1 MRVINIAVWSSGN
14 HVIRNILPA
23 IEKSNSLNLVGILTR
38 NQKTLLS
45 QSNQY
50 ACLAYANEDELLADT
65 KIDAI
70 YIGSPNAL
78 HYEHVIKCLLN
89 KKHVIVE
96 KSAVANLKEAQSIY
110 KLAQE
115 FNLLVMEGF
124 MFTFHKQFIEL
135 KKLIKSKKYGE
146 VLFVEADFGYP
157 HLKKD
162 DIRYSKRL
170 AGGALN
176 DAGAYTIS
184 AILNLLGKESELI
197 FSSINNHSNYEV
209 DTSGIAILRNK
220 DIKAICKWSMGVSYK
235 NEIKIWCED
244 GIILTEKAFS
254 KLDIHNSLIKIS
266 KNGELRESIDSGQDN
281 HFVKMFDSFTRNINN
296 ELFSKEWNKLLMQSS
311 ILDKIRTFS
320 K

>member
-1 MRVINIAVWSSGN
+1 MSIINIAVWSVGN

-23 IEKSNSLNLVGILTR
+23 IEKSNSVNLVGILTR
-38 NQKTLLS
+38 NQKILVS

-50 ACLAYANEDELLADT
+50 DCLAYDNVDELFTDT

-78 HYEHVIKCLLN
+78 HYDHVKKCLLN
-89 KKHVIVE
+89 NKHVIVE
-96 KSAVANLKEAQSIY
+96 KSAVANLKEAQSIH

-146 VLFVEADFGYP
+146 VLFFEADFGYP

-184 AILNLLGKESELI
+184 AVLNLFGKESELI
-197 FSSINNHSNYEV
+197 FSSINDDNNY
-209 DTSGIAILRNK
+209 
-220 DIKAICKWSMGVSYK
+220 
-235 NEIKIWCED
+235 
-244 GIILTEKAFS
+244 
-254 KLDIHNSLIKIS
+254 
-266 KNGELRESIDSGQDN
+266 
-281 HFVKMFDSFTRNINN
+281 
-296 ELFSKEWNKLLMQSS
+296 
-311 ILDKIRTFS
+311 
-320 K
+320 